1 LRAIINKGT
10 KIKESKMRITKTQLK
25 QIIKEELTVNESSS
39 GEQFIS
45 VPSGF
50 TKMCMESIH
59 ILISEGNAQG
69 LRFVDSIGEIQR
81 CLTKLSTEGM

>member
-1 LRAIINKGT
+1 MRAIINKGT

-45 VPSGF
+45 V
-50 TKMCMESIH
+50 
-59 ILISEGNAQG
+59 LQG
-69 LRFVDSIGEIQR
+69 LLKCVWNP
-81 CLTKLSTEGM
+81 STS